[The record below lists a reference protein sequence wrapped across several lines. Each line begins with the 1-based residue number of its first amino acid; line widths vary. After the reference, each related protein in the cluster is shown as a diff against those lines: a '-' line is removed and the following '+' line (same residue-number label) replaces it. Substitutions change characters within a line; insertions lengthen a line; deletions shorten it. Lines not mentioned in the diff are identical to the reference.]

1 MLEKKKYYIRI
12 EKNLVEV
19 NEEIY
24 RSYYQMGRHERYLT
38 EKDKAHKVL
47 QYSNFDTDEL
57 LGEEMIPDFQSTSV
71 EDRAITHI
79 LSERLHQCITLLPK
93 SDQRL
98 LQAIYGDGLSERQLS
113 RKIGIPQKTINNRKH
128 QILAKLKKLLQQ

>member
-1 MLEKKKYYIRI
+1 MTEKKKYYIRI
-12 EKNLVEV
+12 EKNLIEV
-19 NEEIY
+19 SEEIY
-24 RSYYQMGRHERYLT
+24 RCYHQMGRHERYLT
-38 EKDKAHKVL
+38 EKEKAHNVL

-71 EDRAITHI
+71 EDHATTHI

-93 SDQRL
+93 SEQRL
-98 LQAIYGDGLSERQLS
+98 LQAIYGDGMSEHQLS
-113 RKIGIPQKTINNRKH
+113 RKIGIPQKTINNRKR